1 MQQIIGFQ
9 SGRPT
14 LTQPSE
20 QEQAALNLATERLI
34 RISEG
39 SMSLVFSSID
49 PPVGRS
55 RLDQAT
61 NADLR
66 EAYDFAGHLLYAAED
81 HLRTILMIIRS
92 GTIPSYAP
100 YTLLRPAA
108 EAEVRARHLLDL
120 GISETDRL
128 GRGLNERWDNL
139 IEQRKAGV
147 DAEAIR
153 RRVRH
158 LERRAKANGVAIK
171 LSKPKAG
178 KSRVLVG
185 FGENLKSDLELF
197 KLHLRAGSSAFR
209 FLSAHVHS
217 KPWIQLPKS
226 HARPGRTPSMSSI
239 STEINL
245 LVFAGVLDSVLK
257 LHDENVGFLFVL
269 AGYPMRVWNDFK
281 ARSLP
286 VPERPA

>member
-1 MQQIIGFQ
+1 
-9 SGRPT
+9 
-14 LTQPSE
+14 
-20 QEQAALNLATERLI
+20 
-34 RISEG
+34 
-39 SMSLVFSSID
+39 MSLAFDSID
-49 PPVGRS
+49 PPVGGS

-100 YTLLRPAA
+100 STLLRPAA

-120 GISETDRL
+120 GISEADRL

-139 IEQRKAGV
+139 DEQRKAGV
-147 DAEAIR
+147 DAQAIR
-153 RRVRH
+153 SRVRD
-158 LERRAKANGVAIK
+158 LERRAKANRVAVK
-171 LSKPKAG
+171 LSKPKPG
-178 KSRVLVG
+178 KRQVLAG
-185 FGENLKSDLELF
+185 FGENFKSDLDLF
-197 KLHLRAGSSAFR
+197 KLHLREGSSAFR

-217 KPWIQLPKS
+217 KPWVQLPKS
-226 HARPGRTPSMSSI
+226 RARPGRIPTMSSM
-239 STEINL
+239 STEIDL
-245 LVFAGVLDSVLK
+245 TWFASVLDSVLN

-281 ARSLP
+281 DRSLQSP
-286 VPERPA
+286 

>member
-1 MQQIIGFQ
+1 M
-9 SGRPT
+9 T
-14 LTQPSE
+14 EPSP
-20 QEQAALNLATERLI
+20 QEQAALNLVTERLI

-39 SMSLVFSSID
+39 SMSLAFDSID
-49 PPVGRS
+49 PPVGGS
-55 RLDQAT
+55 PIDVAT
-61 NADLR
+61 KADLR
-66 EAYDFAGHLLYAAED
+66 EAYDFAGHLLYAGED

-92 GTIPSYAP
+92 GTIPSYAA

-120 GISETDRL
+120 GISETERL
-128 GRGLNERWDNL
+128 GRGMNERLDNL

-147 DAEAIR
+147 DPKAVQR
-153 RRVRH
+153 RIGD
-158 LERRAKANGVAIK
+158 LDRRAKANGVAVMW
-171 LSKPKAG
+171 SRVKAG
-178 KSRVLVG
+178 KKREIVG
-185 FGENLKSDLELF
+185 FGEPLKTDLDLF

-226 HARPGRTPSMSSI
+226 RARPGRIPTMSFV

-245 LVFAGVLDSVLK
+245 VVFASVLDSVLK
-257 LHDENVGFLFVL
+257 VHDENVGFLLVL

-281 ARSLP
+281 ERTLP
-286 VPERPA
+286 ANVSPVR